1 MVNIGLSSTARVNRK
16 IIAAAA
22 ASNSAEVTAVASRTA
37 QRAMAYADEHAI
49 ERAHESYD
57 SLLDDPQVD
66 AVYVAAP
73 NALHVDW
80 SIRALEAGKH
90 VLCEKPLSRHPSE
103 VERAFDVA
111 KRTGMILTEGFMYRH
126 NPQTEKL
133 VKLVGDGAIGTLSR
147 IRAAFSFTIRDP
159 GNVRLS
165 APLDGGSLMDVG
177 CYCVHT
183 ARLLAGE
190 PVAVHAEQVTS
201 GNGVDLRFSGLIRF
215 PGDVTCQ
222 FESALDL
229 PREHR
234 LEVVGTSGSL
244 ILDDPWHARRP
255 ELLLQTEDAEDRI
268 TLRPVDS
275 YRLQLENFA
284 AAIASR
290 GEPLLRRRD
299 ALAQA
304 GALEALRRSA
314 EANAL
319 Q

>member
-37 QRAMAYADEHAI
+37 QRAVAYADEHAI